1 MSHVAPQ
8 NVSPSEVEAYIRLS
22 REDLREPGS
31 LEQKF
36 ENRRDIC
43 RRKAREFNLPLL
55 EENIHCERASGTSL
69 TGRPLMA
76 ALLQRARERKLKY
89 LVTPYPDRITRGSDH
104 DRGTIKKAFLAGC
117 VTVISTEGVME
128 FNREFGIRDE
138 LTYDLKAAV
147 GAHVVRDLVHKRMEA
162 DFEKLKKGTRPHTS
176 AGYGFHRVSKRD
188 VLEGVY
194 APDQLGKY
202 HKIETEYAI
211 LLEIILK
218 LQNGVSVPRLVADLN
233 ARNIPTPS
241 TQRAGRTGTRWYAST
256 IYGIMR
262 NPFYIGHLSQRKRV
276 EDGDAGKHTVRL
288 KVEEYVLSDVKGE
301 WEQAMD
307 EDTFHQFAASIR
319 TIPQRAAPR
328 TGLLTGL
335 LFCPQGTPMR
345 VINQGAYGCDCKE
358 RGQPHRGCSIGLPRV
373 HQWLQGIVGLLVN
386 ALPPEYQHSAAKPK
400 SDRTRVLTEL
410 AGARRD
416 LAEKQQQAQ
425 DLLLREVYFVG
436 LMGRDTY
443 EDTARHTANALAGL
457 KARVEELQQL
467 AALPDIA
474 EIVSL
479 AAQLQRFGLDA
490 FWQAAPPNAQRA
502 VVEGFVQRVD
512 VVLPESR
519 FVKEAR
525 VTLHDWAQTFVP
537 KLPPLPGHPGR
548 PENLYLFQK
557 QRQPKT

>member
-1 MSHVAPQ
+1 MTAPKIPQ
-8 NVSPSEVEAYIRLS
+8 ASKADTGAVVGYIRLS
-22 REDLREPGS
+22 REDTKEPGS
-31 LEQKF
+31 LEDKF
-36 ENRRDIC
+36 AVRKEICLRLARQHNLDLQEADI
-43 RRKAREFNLPLL
+43 
-55 EENIHCERASGTSL
+55 IYERASGTSIS
-69 TGRPLMA
+69 GRPGFIS
-76 ALLQRARERKLKY
+76 LLARCRNKEVSTLI
-89 LVTPYPDRITRGSDH
+89 TPYPDRITRGSDH

-188 VLEGVY
+188 VLEGLY
-194 APDQLGKY
+194 APEQLGKY
-202 HKIETEYAI
+202 HKIEAEYAI
-211 LLEIILK
+211 LLEIIHK

-307 EDTFHQFAASIR
+307 EDTFHQFAAGIR

-328 TGLLTGL
+328 SGLLTGL

-358 RGQPHRGCSIGLPRV
+358 KGQPHRGCSIGLPRV
-373 HQWLQGIVGLLVN
+373 HQWLQGIIGLLVN
-386 ALPPEYQHSAAKPK
+386 ALPPNTS
-400 SDRTRVLTEL
+400 
-410 AGARRD
+410 
-416 LAEKQQQAQ
+416 
-425 DLLLREVYFVG
+425 
-436 LMGRDTY
+436 
-443 EDTARHTANALAGL
+443 
-457 KARVEELQQL
+457 
-467 AALPDIA
+467 I
-474 EIVSL
+474 
-479 AAQLQRFGLDA
+479 
-490 FWQAAPPNAQRA
+490 APPN
-502 VVEGFVQRVD
+502 
-512 VVLPESR
+512 L
-519 FVKEAR
+519 K
-525 VTLHDWAQTFVP
+525 VTEPAS
-537 KLPPLPGHPGR
+537 
-548 PENLYLFQK
+548 
-557 QRQPKT
+557 